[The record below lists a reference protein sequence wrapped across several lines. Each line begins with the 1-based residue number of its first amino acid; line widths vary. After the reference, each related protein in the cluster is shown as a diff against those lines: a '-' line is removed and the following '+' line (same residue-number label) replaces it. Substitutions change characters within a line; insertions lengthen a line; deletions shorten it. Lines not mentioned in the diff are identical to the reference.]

1 MASTDDWAR
10 GLRAVFGSGRGS
22 VPVNKG
28 SRGAS
33 RRLPQIDNPV
43 LIGVAGLGALGA
55 GLALRSLRPT
65 HRAGR
70 SERIRMLVSDA
81 VQQGVEIHGPEA
93 EPASVDVQVHEA
105 FGKPPLV
112 SIDVRMER
120 APDQEAAQD
129 LLDRAA
135 RAAWDNPELA
145 PVAVRA
151 RVLLVGQGGS
161 AGPDRENVVP
171 ADAGAGAGAGAGADG
186 DGDVRAGEDT
196 TRRVERDGDALPG
209 ADSGSVSDTRA
220 DNAEISRARRNRLVL
235 PVRRDRDP
243 SAKVLVDMTS
253 LGCEDET
260 ARPADLYAR
269 YGSPASDPNW
279 RP

>member
-1 MASTDDWAR
+1 MASADGWAR

-33 RRLPQIDNPV
+33 KRLPQIDNPV

-65 HRAGR
+65 HRVGR

-81 VQQGVEIHGPEA
+81 VQRGVAVHGPET

-120 APDQEAAQD
+120 TLDQEAAQD

-161 AGPDRENVVP
+161 AGPDRENAVP
-171 ADAGAGAGAGAGADG
+171 GDAGVGVDG
-186 DGDVRAGEDT
+186 DRDARAGEDRGHAGPGHNAT
-196 TRRVERDGDALPG
+196 PSAGRDAGG
-209 ADSGSVSDTRA
+209 DTRA
-220 DNAEISRARRNRLVL
+220 DNAEVSRARRYRLAL
-235 PVRRDRDP
+235 PVHREQDP
-243 SAKVLVDMTS
+243 SAKVLVDMTA

>member
-1 MASTDDWAR
+1 
-10 GLRAVFGSGRGS
+10 VFGSGRGS

-28 SRGAS
+28 SRGAPK
-33 RRLPQIDNPV
+33 RLPQIDNPV

-81 VQQGVEIHGPEA
+81 VQRGVEVHGPETA
-93 EPASVDVQVHEA
+93 PASVDVQVHEA

-120 APDQEAAQD
+120 TVDEEVAQD
-129 LLDRAA
+129 LLDRAV
-135 RAAWDNPELA
+135 RAAWHNPELA

-151 RVLLVGQGGS
+151 RVLL
-161 AGPDRENVVP
+161 
-171 ADAGAGAGAGAGADG
+171 
-186 DGDVRAGEDT
+186 
-196 TRRVERDGDALPG
+196 
-209 ADSGSVSDTRA
+209 
-220 DNAEISRARRNRLVL
+220 
-235 PVRRDRDP
+235 PVHKERDP
-243 SAKVLVDMTS
+243 SAKVLVDMTA

>member
-1 MASTDDWAR
+1 MASTDGWAK

-33 RRLPQIDNPV
+33 KRLPQIDNPV

-81 VQQGVEIHGPEA
+81 VQRGVRIHGPET

-120 APDQEAAQD
+120 TLEEEAAQD
-129 LLDRAA
+129 LLDRAV

-151 RVLLVGQGGS
+151 RVLQVGQGGS
-161 AGPDRENVVP
+161 AGPDRQNPVAGSAGVG
-171 ADAGAGAGAGAGADG
+171 ADADRDG
-186 DGDVRAGEDT
+186 HAREDT
-196 TRRVERDGDALPG
+196 TTHTDPDSSGAASAGRDTG
-209 ADSGSVSDTRA
+209 SDTRA
-220 DNAEISRARRNRLVL
+220 DNAEVSRARRNRLTL
-235 PVRRDRDP
+235 PVHRERDP
-243 SAKVLVDMTS
+243 SAKVLVDMTA